1 MKRFFGM
8 EMQTFPTVFHIT
20 HHKAG
25 SQWVAEI
32 LKYCALDRFQRPDVD
47 LSFFYNVPI
56 KLETVYLTVYVPK
69 KDFNHITAAQPLFSR
84 SGIKYAIVHPSVYLK
99 NWINFRRKEM
109 PCRHFVVIRD
119 LRDTLVSLYFSW
131 KISHAFHF
139 PWQFKS
145 REILNKVSVEQ
156 GLAAWIGD
164 GERSV
169 YNGLLDP
176 PFLRKHYDRM
186 NNADE
191 NGIMAFLQNILDYIA
206 DIQASWMNDDALMIR
221 YEDLISDE
229 IGGFE
234 KIVDHCQI
242 PVSRERLH
250 EIIHYNRF
258 ETVTGRHPGEEDV
271 QAHQRKGI
279 SGDWRNYFSL
289 SVKEKF
295 KSRFGDVLIKTGYE
309 SDLNW

>member
-1 MKRFFGM
+1 M
-8 EMQTFPTVFHIT
+8 EKQSSPTVFHVT

-32 LKYCALDRFQRPDVD
+32 LKYCALDRFQRPDID
-47 LSFFYNVPI
+47 LSFFYNMPI
-56 KLETVYLTVYVPK
+56 KPEMVYLTVYVPK
-69 KDFNHITAAQPLFSR
+69 KDFDHITTARPLFSMPGM
-84 SGIKYAIVHPSVYLK
+84 SYTLTHPSVYLE
-99 NWINFRRKEM
+99 NWRNFRVRKI
-109 PCRHFVVIRD
+109 PFRRFVVIRD
-119 LRDTLVSLYFSW
+119 LRDTLISLYFSW

-145 REILNKVSVEQ
+145 RELLHRLSVEE
-156 GLAAWIGD
+156 GLAAWIGE
-164 GERSV
+164 GERSR
-169 YNGLLDP
+169 YDGQLNP
-176 PFLRKHYDRM
+176 PFLEKHYKRINREND
-186 NNADE
+186 
-191 NGIMAFLQNILDYIA
+191 NGITLFLQKLLDYIA
-206 DIQASWMNDDALMIR
+206 DIQLSWINDDAFLIR
-221 YEDLISDE
+221 YEDLIADE
-229 IGGFE
+229 VGGFE
-234 KIVDHCQI
+234 KIVDHCRI

-258 ETVTGRHPGEEDV
+258 EAVTGRHPGEEDV